1 MSRSAER
8 SVIYWGAVS
17 YLQIMASE
25 LSDKL
30 LAEILELDA
39 EMTVTMHIQTV
50 DQLKA
55 IKTIKGKISDIG
67 KMKVEEQRKAV
78 RSGYDPDILPPDL
91 ITFSKDAAELLAD
104 LQSRNERMFLLTFTV
119 VNLAPT
125 RQRLENDVFTVGGIA
140 QKYNCALRR
149 LDWQQE
155 QGFVSSLALGYNEV
169 EIQRGMTTSST
180 AIFIPFM
187 TRELRMAD
195 KIRSVGMGGISAD
208 DDLAVEKLTKKLE
221 GLESLQATM
230 KAVNAYFRKHKTLD
244 GCPELTPEQ
253 AEKLKA
259 DMAQSWHLD
268 KSKPY
273 PAYLLSNN
281 NANIRR
287 VRQRIEELSS
297 RSEFAGWTFPGG
309 EAKINEPENRL
320 QLIFEEKPDANQ
332 RQELKSNGFK
342 WAPSQGAWQ
351 RQLNQNAIRAA
362 ARIDFLRPEDG
373 TSPYQLQPFVKRE
386 NKEMSR

>member
-1 MSRSAER
+1 
-8 SVIYWGAVS
+8 
-17 YLQIMASE
+17 
-25 LSDKL
+25 
-30 LAEILELDA
+30 
-39 EMTVTMHIQTV
+39 
-50 DQLKA
+50 
-55 IKTIKGKISDIG
+55 
-67 KMKVEEQRKAV
+67 
-78 RSGYDPDILPPDL
+78 
-91 ITFSKDAAELLAD
+91 
-104 LQSRNERMFLLTFTV
+104 
-119 VNLAPT
+119 
-125 RQRLENDVFTVGGIA
+125 
-140 QKYNCALRR
+140 
-149 LDWQQE
+149 
-155 QGFVSSLALGYNEV
+155 
-169 EIQRGMTTSST
+169 
-180 AIFIPFM
+180 
-187 TRELRMAD
+187 
-195 KIRSVGMGGISAD
+195 
-208 DDLAVEKLTKKLE
+208 
-221 GLESLQATM
+221 M

-309 EAKINEPENRL
+309 EAKINEAENRL
-320 QLIFEEKPDANQ
+320 QLIFEEKPDADQ

-373 TSPYQLQPFVKRE
+373 TSPYQLQPFAKRE

>member
-1 MSRSAER
+1 MPKYYPINEEAAKRAKDMNSFSDYQPGSATTSYRAMVDEDYAAAER
-8 SVIYWGAVS
+8 QKARVDPMYH
-17 YLQIMASE
+17 
-25 LSDKL
+25 DKIDAL
-30 LAEILELDA
+30 VDRYARKLAENL
-39 EMTVTMHIQTV
+39 
-50 DQLKA
+50 
-55 IKTIKGKISDIG
+55 
-67 KMKVEEQRKAV
+67 
-78 RSGYDPDILPPDL
+78 
-91 ITFSKDAAELLAD
+91 
-104 LQSRNERMFLLTFTV
+104 NERNVIDARVPSILIS
-119 VNLAPT
+119 
-125 RQRLENDVFTVGGIA
+125 GGG
-140 QKYNCALRR
+140 N
-149 LDWQQE
+149 
-155 QGFVSSLALGYNEV
+155 FPV
-169 EIQRGMTTSST
+169 
-180 AIFIPFM
+180 
-187 TRELRMAD
+187 
-195 KIRSVGMGGISAD
+195 
-208 DDLAVEKLTKKLE
+208 TKKLE

-309 EAKINEPENRL
+309 EAKINEAENRL

>member
-1 MSRSAER
+1 MYDR
-8 SVIYWGAVS
+8 AVHRPATVEES
-17 YLQIMASE
+17 TLQSMEYAKLHRAISE
-25 LSDKL
+25 LP
-30 LAEILELDA
+30 EI
-39 EMTVTMHIQTV
+39 
-50 DQLKA
+50 
-55 IKTIKGKISDIG
+55 
-67 KMKVEEQRKAV
+67 
-78 RSGYDPDILPPDL
+78 
-91 ITFSKDAAELLAD
+91 
-104 LQSRNERMFLLTFTV
+104 
-119 VNLAPT
+119 
-125 RQRLENDVFTVGGIA
+125 
-140 QKYNCALRR
+140 QKRR
-149 LDWQQE
+149 LILYYFQGLTYE
-155 QGFVSSLALGYNEV
+155 QIAGIEGCTKRAVKF
-169 EIQRGMTTSST
+169 
-180 AIFIPFM
+180 
-187 TRELRMAD
+187 
-195 KIRSVGMGGISAD
+195 SVDI
-208 DDLAVEKLTKKLE
+208 AVEKLTKKLE
-221 GLESLQATM
+221 GLESQQATM
-230 KAVNAYFRKHKTLD
+230 KAVNAYCRKHKTLD

-309 EAKINEPENRL
+309 EAKINEAENRL
-320 QLIFEEKPDANQ
+320 QLIFEEKPDADQ